1 MMWSRQEIM
10 CENVLMLGTVVAR
23 GVNMTEELTS
33 KFNLLTSLR
42 WSPDAIRD
50 TKQSNDEMLKK
61 KNIVFYTIQFLQV
74 NPSE

>member
-1 MMWSRQEIM
+1 M

-50 TKQSNDEMLKK
+50 TKQSNNEMLKK